1 MNTQPLVS
9 IFIPYYND
17 ENFLHESIESVLD
30 NQYQNFE
37 LILLNHASTDSCRT
51 IAHSYK
57 DSRIKHIDMEI
68 NLGGGSG
75 LLFKK
80 MLDISKGKYIK
91 VVCADD
97 TLRKDGLC
105 TLVNYIEENPQY
117 DFIFGNV
124 EYINV
129 KGKDLM
135 ADFFST
141 REYFSTEN
149 SEADCIRLLAKGQG
163 FLPWAGALIKKEILD
178 SIDIN
183 KTYIYCFDINLWLTL
198 FCKGYRAGYVN
209 KLVAN
214 YRIHP
219 CQASALNAIDKVAA
233 FATYEHKTYYK
244 PLFTIK
250 DISLVK
256 EIWPNSRFVNS
267 LKDTNDI
274 PFFIAH
280 NLFWEES
287 LEGNTA
293 EYIDNLLNDNKSRK
307 HLEKTFGYGIKEYRE
322 DILTMMKKRKN
333 KSSNVFCQYKSKVYS
348 KSIKKLDWSD
358 LIFLF
363 LRKLFNLLTLHTVIQ
378 KYKQR
383 KRKKFSL

>member
-37 LILLNHASTDSCRT
+37 LILLNHASTDSCRS
-51 IAHSYK
+51 IAHSYQ
-57 DSRIKHIDMEI
+57 DNRIRHIDMDT
-68 NLGGGSG
+68 NLGGGSC
-75 LLFKK
+75 LLFQK

-97 TLRKDGLC
+97 TLREDGLC

-129 KGKDLM
+129 KGKDLKS
-135 ADFFST
+135 DFFST

-178 SIDIN
+178 RIDIN

-198 FCKGYRAGYVN
+198 FCKGYKAGYVN

-219 CQASALNAIDKVAA
+219 CQASALNAIDKVGA

-244 PLFTIK
+244 PLFAI
-250 DISLVK
+250 DDVSLVK
-256 EIWPNSRFVNS
+256 EIWPDSRFVNL
-267 LKDTNDI
+267 LKDKKDI

-293 EYIDNLLNDNKSRK
+293 EYIDTLLNNDKSRK
-307 HLEKTFGYGIKEYRE
+307 YLEETFGYGIKEYRE
-322 DILTMMKKRKN
+322 DIFALMQKRRNKN
-333 KSSNVFCQYKSKVYS
+333 SNIFYKYKNRIYS
-348 KSIKKLDWSD
+348 KSVKKLNLID

-363 LRKLFNLLTLHTVIQ
+363 LRGMFNFFTLHALIQ

-383 KRKKFSL
+383 KMKKFSL